1 MSANQ
6 QVSKLLGI
14 KADNDNDFIRFR
26 NGARTRAVLATR
38 DGVRH
43 RFRDKQPQVVVKLYK
58 GKGNTEGSKQYQFYH
73 QDWFHQIPALAK
85 NHHIQQ
91 SVSGGVMDDVGPYAI
106 LQYVDGVEL
115 AIRLDQ
121 GELALEDAGII
132 LYDILG
138 KIWVPLWTAGL
149 RFKDCHAGNFVVTP
163 DGRITMIDTEQ
174 MRKDAE
180 ELLYRPNHWAQRDK
194 HQESGLARLP
204 RLVQRIILAT
214 EPQEGGAAILRKV
227 KSAMGRSNL
236 LVALRQLGK
245 KPGADE
251 AVVSA
256 SNEFL
261 STLRS
266 ERLIR

>member
-1 MSANQ
+1 MCANQ

-38 DGVRH
+38 DGVHH

-58 GKGNTEGSKQYQFYH
+58 GKGNTEGSKQYQLYH
-73 QDWFHQIPALAK
+73 QDWFHQIAALAK

-91 SVSGGVMDDVGPYAI
+91 SVSGGVMEDVGPYAI
-106 LQYVDGVEL
+106 LQYVDGEEL
-115 AIRLDQ
+115 AVRLDQ
-121 GELALEDAGII
+121 KGLSLEVAGAI

-138 KIWVPLWTAGL
+138 NIWIPLWSVGL
-149 RFKDCHAGNFVVTP
+149 RFKDCHAGNFVAAP

-180 ELLYRPNHWAQRDK
+180 ELLYRPNDWTQRDK

-214 EPQEGGAAILRKV
+214 EPQEGSAAILRKV
-227 KSAMGRSNL
+227 KSAVVRSNL

-266 ERLIR
+266 EGLIR